1 VTLPKRIAVID
12 SHLSDCDRGTAL
24 EILAR
29 SVREGRGG
37 YVCFTNVHMA
47 VMGRRDESIRGITN
61 DSLLSMADGKPLYW
75 VGRMKGARRIAHSP
89 GPDVMLE
96 TLRRFADRGHFFFG
110 STPAVLARL
119 EAGLRELVPGIRIC
133 GTLSPPFRELNAEE
147 VRAHHALIRASGA
160 EFVWVGLGAP
170 KQEKWMAEAWRELQ
184 PAVLLGVGAAFD
196 FYAGTLRR
204 APRYMRRAGLEWL
217 YRLSQEP
224 RRLWKRYLVTN
235 SLFIR
240 YALTD
245 ALRGR

>member
-1 VTLPKRIAVID
+1 MTLPERITVIE
-12 SHLSDCDRGTAL
+12 SRLSDCDRGTAL
-24 EILAR
+24 DILAR
-29 SVREGRGG
+29 SVDEGRGG

-47 VMGRRDESIRGITN
+47 VMGRQDRHIRGITN
-61 DSLLSMADGKPLYW
+61 ESLLSMADGKPLYW

-96 TLRRFADRGHFFFG
+96 VIRRFADRGHFFFG

-119 EAGLRELVPGIRIC
+119 EAGLRALVPGVRIC
-133 GTLSPPFRELNAEE
+133 GTLSPPFRKLTAQE
-147 VRAHHALIRASGA
+147 VQEHHALIRNSGA
-160 EFVWVGLGAP
+160 QFVWVGLGAP
-170 KQEKWMAEAWRELQ
+170 KQEQWMAESWHELK

-204 APRYMRRAGLEWL
+204 APSYMRRAGLEWL
-217 YRLSQEP
+217 FRLSQEP

-240 YALTD
+240 YALSD
-245 ALRGR
+245 ILRGR

>member
-119 EAGLRELVPGIRIC
+119 EAGL
-133 GTLSPPFRELNAEE
+133 
-147 VRAHHALIRASGA
+147 IRASGA